1 MSEEYQLTA
10 RLFVP
15 NYHRNKKLLTLGKQL
30 ILLPFETGLWLL
42 IAVIA
47 TAFTFFALKVIGK
60 TAIAFNMIA
69 VALWMGLAIIHAG
82 GLEVSTSSTNL
93 TYDGAGALQF
103 NETKSE
109 MFIPGGTQANWL
121 SYLFL
126 GFALFAMFN
135 VFRGFGLING
145 L

>member
-1 MSEEYQLTA
+1 M
-10 RLFVP
+10 
-15 NYHRNKKLLTLGKQL
+15 
-30 ILLPFETGLWLL
+30 
-42 IAVIA
+42 AVVA

-60 TAIAFNMIA
+60 TGIAFNMVA

-82 GLEVSTSSTNL
+82 GLEVSTTSQNL
-93 TYDGAGALQF
+93 TYDGAGVLVF
-103 NETKSE
+103 NETNTDT
-109 MFIPGGTQANWL
+109 FIPVGTQATFL

-135 VFRGFGLING
+135 VARGFGLING

>member
-1 MSEEYQLTA
+1 M
-10 RLFVP
+10 
-15 NYHRNKKLLTLGKQL
+15 
-30 ILLPFETGLWLL
+30 
-42 IAVIA
+42 AVVA

-60 TAIAFNMIA
+60 TTIAFNMVA

-82 GLEVSTSSTNL
+82 GLEVSATTVTSTSIDVNGTLTPITTNSTNIL
-93 TYDGAGALQF
+93 
-103 NETKSE
+103 
-109 MFIPGGTQANWL
+109 IPEGTQGSWL
-121 SYLFL
+121 SWMFL